1 MIAMLLT
8 AGIAAQAQNGG
19 WSKPTEN
26 KQEKKYLFQ
35 SKKIDDSKYLA
46 GAVPE
51 SDGRV
56 MFTHTVS
63 VPGKDDAQI
72 YNLLIKT
79 LQGMAKSE
87 GQIKSEV
94 AIVNETTREIGATF
108 EEWMTFK
115 ATALVLDRTRF
126 YYTVHVKCEN
136 GKANIAVTRLYYLY
150 EEERTPLRYTA
161 EEWITDKKALNKKQT
176 KLLPISAKF
185 RRKTVDR
192 MEELFNQIDAAL
204 K

>member
-1 MIAMLLT
+1 MMRKLMIAMLLT

-19 WSKPTEN
+19 WSKPTET

-35 SKKIDDSKYLA
+35 KKKVDDSKYLA

-94 AIVNETTREIGATF
+94 AIVNETTSGPICMELMLRAVKIIDDTYPTF
-108 EEWMTFK
+108 MHEVW
-115 ATALVLDRTRF
+115 A
-126 YYTVHVKCEN
+126 
-136 GKANIAVTRLYYLY
+136 
-150 EEERTPLRYTA
+150 
-161 EEWITDKKALNKKQT
+161 
-176 KLLPISAKF
+176 
-185 RRKTVDR
+185 
-192 MEELFNQIDAAL
+192 
-204 K
+204 